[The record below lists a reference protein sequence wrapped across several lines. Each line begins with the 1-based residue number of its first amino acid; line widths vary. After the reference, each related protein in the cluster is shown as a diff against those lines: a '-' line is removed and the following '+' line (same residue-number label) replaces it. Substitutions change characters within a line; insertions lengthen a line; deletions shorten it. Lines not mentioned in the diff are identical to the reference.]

1 MIKKYFFVSALACA
15 LAACSSTDDIDE
27 SLLPAELI
35 DFEASVGIDEIWSV
49 DLGTGANETSSLLR
63 PVVLGDQIYASDYAG
78 RVSARNV
85 SDGERQWLVNL
96 RTDIS
101 GGAGVGDGL
110 VLVASADGV
119 VYALEQSDGSIRWQ
133 KQFNGEILT
142 APQAGFG
149 VTVVF
154 SQDGRVTAL
163 DSLNGENLWHADTD
177 KPLLTVRGNAQPT
190 IVDNIVLI
198 GQDSG
203 KIAAY
208 RLEDGATIWIARV
221 GIPEG
226 SNELQRMV
234 DIDAAPLYANGLVY
248 GLSFQSGIMAIDPQ
262 TGRGAWFQ
270 ESSSVSEI
278 GLFGGTLAIA
288 DVDSKITAFSAVSGQ
303 LLWES
308 DVIRNRQTTGPIVHE
323 QAVAVADFEGYVH
336 LFRRNTG
343 AFANRI
349 RVGRAA
355 VRSPLIPIED
365 GFLVFDI
372 EGRLTALKFDN
383 L

>member
-1 MIKKYFFVSALACA
+1 M
-15 LAACSSTDDIDE
+15 
-27 SLLPAELI
+27 
-35 DFEASVGIDEIWSV
+35 
-49 DLGTGANETSSLLR
+49 
-63 PVVLGDQIYASDYAG
+63 VLGDRVYVTDYAG
-78 RVSARNV
+78 RVSARNID
-85 SDGERQWLVNL
+85 DGDSLWSVNL
-96 RTDIS
+96 GTDIS
-101 GGAGVGDGL
+101 AGAGVGDGL
-110 VLVASADGV
+110 VFVVSTEGV
-119 VYALEQSDGSIRWQ
+119 VYALEQNDGSIRWQ
-133 KQFNGEILT
+133 KQINGEVLA
-142 APQAGFG
+142 APQAGSG
-149 VTVVF
+149 VAIVF
-154 SQDGRVTAL
+154 SQDGQISAL
-163 DSLNGENLWHADTD
+163 DTQNGEDLWRADAD
-177 KPLLTVRGNAQPT
+177 KPLLTVRGNAQPA
-190 IVDNIVLI
+190 IVDNVVLI

-208 RLEDGATIWIARV
+208 RLEDGATLWVARV

-262 TGRGAWFQ
+262 TGRGSWFQ
-270 ESSSVSEI
+270 ETSSVNEI
-278 GLFGGTLAIA
+278 GLFGGTLAIT
-288 DVDSKITAFSAVSGQ
+288 DVGGKVTAFSAVSGQ

-308 DVIRNRQTTGPIVHE
+308 DSIVNRGVTGPIVHE

-343 AFANRI
+343 TMANRI
-349 RVGRAA
+349 RIGRAA

-372 EGRLTALKFDN
+372 EGRLTALKFAN